1 MGVSAQGS
9 ALERWSVYGG
19 NTHSRWGREIGSQ
32 GLGGGVGVVTS
43 HGYSGGD
50 LRKRGNGVLEDIQK

>member
-1 MGVSAQGS
+1 MEV
-9 ALERWSVYGG
+9 GG
-19 NTHSRWGREIGSQ
+19 NTRSRWGREIGSQ

-50 LRKRGNGVLEDIQK
+50 LREGEMECIQK